1 MKTDTRFK
9 ILKILDE
16 KRQARAHDLG
26 KALDISQVAV
36 HKQLKKL
43 LEEGKIS
50 KAGNPPFVVYLPKV
64 KKAKHQQPKF
74 GNARVTPIIE
84 ERYLYVSPEGKIF
97 KGTAG
102 FAEWVF
108 QIEKR
113 TGKKQDFA
121 QLAHEYVKIRNEA
134 DTFYKD
140 KKWINAI
147 EKMKN
152 TFKKVFIDKVFYQD
166 FYSLPKFGKTKLGN
180 LVLYSKQSQ
189 NKELIRDIVK
199 KIFPVINKIIKEY
212 KIEAILF
219 IPHSIPRKLQFL
231 KYLKEQL
238 DLSLPVVDLAKAY
251 AGEVPVAQKSLNKL
265 EDRII
270 NAKETIFIKD
280 SEIPYKNVLLID
292 DAVGSGA
299 TLNETA
305 KKLKRNYG
313 LTKVYGYAIVGSYKG
328 FEVIKEI

>member
-26 KALDISQVAV
+26 KALNISQVAI

-43 LEEGKIS
+43 LE
-50 KAGNPPFVVYLPKV
+50 
-64 KKAKHQQPKF
+64 
-74 GNARVTPIIE
+74 
-84 ERYLYVSPEGKIF
+84 EGKIF

-113 TGKKQDFA
+113 TGKKQDSA

-134 DTFYKD
+134 DTFYKS
-140 KKWINAI
+140 KQWINAI
-147 EKMKN
+147 KKMKD
-152 TFKKVFIDKVFYQD
+152 TFKDVFMDKVFYQD
-166 FYSLPKFGKTKLGN
+166 FYSLSKFGKTKLGS

-189 NKELIRDIVK
+189 NKKLIRNVAK
-199 KIFPVINKIIKEY
+199 KISPVINKIIKEY
-212 KIEAILF
+212 RIEAVLF
-219 IPHSIPRKLQFL
+219 IPHSIPRKLPFL
-231 KYLKEQL
+231 KYLREQL
-238 DLSLPVVDLAKAY
+238 NLSLPIVDLAKAY
-251 AGEVPVAQKSLNKL
+251 SGEIPVAQKSLSKL

-270 NAKETIFIKD
+270 NARETIFIKD
-280 SEIPYKNVLLID
+280 NEIPYKNVLLID

-305 KKLKRNYG
+305 KKLKENYG
-313 LTKVYGYAIVGSYKG
+313 IIKVYGYAIVGSYKG